1 MAGILLFFTSMSIK
15 TKIQA
20 IIIIILLAMLGFG
33 AYKINSY
40 IEHNRELE
48 IKVAEQTKSI
58 NDLTSRLTAMAD
70 QLNKL
75 NQSNQITAQTN
86 LAEVTKVAKIDS
98 NLVVKKTDVAKQVA
112 IIKQNT
118 TIDNNVIQQQ
128 VAQAYYDALVQAH
141 ACISSETTCTDF
153 AQKE

>member
-1 MAGILLFFTSMSIK
+1 MAGILLFFTSMSIR

-20 IIIIILLAMLGFG
+20 IIITLLLAVLGIG

-58 NDLTSRLTAMAD
+58 NDLTTRLTVMAD
-70 QLNKL
+70 QLDKL
-75 NQSNQITAQTN
+75 NKSNQITAQTN
-86 LAEVTKVAKIDS
+86 LAEVTKIAKIDS
-98 NLVVKKTDVAKQVA
+98 NLVVKKIAVAKQVE

-118 TIDNNVIQQQ
+118 TVDNTVIQQQ
-128 VAQAYYDALVQAH
+128 IAQAYYDALVQAH
-141 ACISSETTCTDF
+141 DCIPSETTCTDS

>member
-58 NDLTSRLTAMAD
+58 NDLTSRLTAMAM
-70 QLNKL
+70 
-75 NQSNQITAQTN
+75 
-86 LAEVTKVAKIDS
+86 VM
-98 NLVVKKTDVAKQVA
+98 
-112 IIKQNT
+112 
-118 TIDNNVIQQQ
+118 NNSPGVP
-128 VAQAYYDALVQAH
+128 
-141 ACISSETTCTDF
+141 SS
-153 AQKE
+153 